1 MLIHNGKNKPT
12 GVAKQ
17 APVNTTQ
24 AEGRE
29 KKTTINTKN
38 KGKSKPTG
46 VAKQAPVNTTQ
57 AEGREKKTT
66 INTKK
71 NKK

>member
-29 KKTTINTKN
+29 KKTTINI
-38 KGKSKPTG
+38 
-46 VAKQAPVNTTQ
+46 
-57 AEGREKKTT
+57 KK
-66 INTKK
+66 KK
-71 NKK
+71 K